1 MNTEVRV
8 LLIAFLLIM
17 LGCKDDKRYHDE
29 NAMFVQIDQDD
40 PISDILRFQK
50 ELNEQFRDPER
61 SPLTDSDRKE
71 FSGLAFFVP
80 DTNYR
85 VLARLIRTPEALPF
99 MMPTTT
105 DRKARERVYG
115 LAEFTID
122 GQRFEL
128 EVYQNMD
135 LLEDEEYVDYLFLPF
150 TDATN
155 GKETYEGGRYI
166 DLSIPDGDY
175 LLIDFNKSYNPY
187 CVYNKKYS
195 CPIVPKV
202 NHLQTNITAGIKAY
216 KKKEP

>member
-1 MNTEVRV
+1 MKTDLGMV
-8 LLIAFLLIM
+8 LMLFLLIVP
-17 LGCKDDKRYHDE
+17 GCKDGKRYHDE
-29 NAMFVQIDQDD
+29 NAMFVQMDQDD
-40 PISDILRFQK
+40 PVSEILRFQN

-61 SPLTDSDRKE
+61 SPLRDSDRKNFNGLE
-71 FSGLAFFVP
+71 FFPP

-85 VLARLIRTPEALPF
+85 VMARLKRTPEALPF
-99 MMPTTT
+99 LMPTTT

-115 LAEFTID
+115 LAEFTIN

-128 EVYQNMD
+128 EVYQSMD
-135 LLEDEEYVDYLFLPF
+135 LVEDEEYEDYLFLPF

-166 DLSIPDGDY
+166 DLSIPDGDH

-202 NHLQTNITAGIKAY
+202 NHLQTIITAGIKAFN
-216 KKKEP
+216 KKGP